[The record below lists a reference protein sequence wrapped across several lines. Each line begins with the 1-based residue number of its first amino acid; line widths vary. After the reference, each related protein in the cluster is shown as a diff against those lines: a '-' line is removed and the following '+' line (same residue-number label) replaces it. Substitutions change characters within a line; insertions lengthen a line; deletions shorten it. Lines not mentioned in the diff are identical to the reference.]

1 MELTNEQKK
10 ILEVFSMYARGYGK
24 NKVSFIINFYEGSK
38 PEIFDDYFADEEGG
52 SQLKGYDKINN
63 LMEYFG
69 EEFTDEVMDYM
80 DDSGYAEL
88 HILIDCIEKEITF
101 DVQVQVTNTTDEYY
115 EEDIEDVD
123 DLESIVTYMAK
134 NNYKTA
140 TINFNGGGDSG
151 YIEDSIYFTNGRS
164 KVDDFGKLEDY
175 LYDMLEK
182 ALPGWEINDGSQGTF
197 TIDLEQGTI
206 NLALGI
212 NTIEMESAG
221 TLARFQF

>member
-1 MELTNEQKK
+1 
-10 ILEVFSMYARGYGK
+10 MYARGYGK
-24 NKVSFIINFYEGSK
+24 NKVSFTIGYYEEGK
-38 PEIFDDYFADEEGG
+38 PEIFDDYFRDEEGG
-52 SQLKGYDKINN
+52 SSLEGYDRINN
-63 LMEYFG
+63 LMKYFG
-69 EEFTDEVMDYM
+69 KEFTDEVMDYM
-80 DDSGYAEL
+80 DDSGYTEL

-101 DVQVQVTNTTDEYY
+101 DVQVEVTNTTDEYY

-151 YIEDSIYFTNGRS
+151 YIDDTIYFSNGRNRVS
-164 KVDDFGKLEDY
+164 DFGKLEDY
-175 LYDMLEK
+175 LYDMLEE

-197 TIDLEQGTI
+197 TINLEQGTI

-212 NTIEMESAG
+212 NTTEMESSG
-221 TLARFQF
+221 TIARFEF